1 MTDATSVRKATDI
14 TELVSPDEKT
24 TRDGHHPGERVD
36 YHPNRPD
43 DFDPGIVLVGCGG
56 IARHH
61 LQAYRDAG
69 LTVAALVDVNGGAA
83 VALRDQFYPD
93 AEVFTDHNDAL
104 RVTNAEVFDVA
115 THPDV
120 RPSIIRDCLRAR
132 RHVLSQKPFVLDL
145 DQGEE
150 LIELAE
156 ASGVRLAVNQNG
168 RWAPHFSYMRS
179 AVAAGLLG
187 QTFAARMSVD
197 WDHTWV
203 EGTAFEN
210 VKHLV
215 LYDYAI
221 HWFDIARCLLPHSR
235 PQRLYAATTRT
246 PHQKIMPALL
256 GQVLIEFDNAQAT
269 LTFDAMVRHAP
280 EERTY
285 IAGTHGVALSLGKG
299 NQDQVVTLTTDDGIF
314 RPQLVGRWFPD
325 GFRGTMCELLSAIR
339 DKRPSQID
347 ATDNLH
353 SLGLCFAAIESART
367 GQPQT
372 PDAVRRLPE

>member
-1 MTDATSVRKATDI
+1 MADAATGRKATDI
-14 TELVSPDEKT
+14 TDLVSPDEKT
-24 TRDGHHPGERVD
+24 VRDGHHPGERVD
-36 YHPNRPD
+36 YHPHRPD
-43 DFDPGIVLVGCGG
+43 GFDPGIVLVGCGG

-69 LTVAALVDVNGGAA
+69 LSVVALCDVNAA
-83 VALRDQFYPD
+83 AAAALRDRFYPD
-93 AEVFTDHNDAL
+93 AQVFTDHRDAL
-104 RVTNAEVFDVA
+104 RATDAGVFDVA
-115 THPDV
+115 THPEV
-120 RPSIIRDCLRAR
+120 RPSIVRDCLRDR

-145 DQGEE
+145 DEGEK

-168 RWAPHFSYMRS
+168 RWAPHFSYMREAIAS
-179 AVAAGLLG
+179 GLLG
-187 QTFAARMSVD
+187 QTFAVRMSVD

-203 EGTAFEN
+203 EGTAFEH
-210 VKHLV
+210 VKHLI

-221 HWFDIARCLLPHSR
+221 HWFDIVRCLLPQSR
-235 PQRLYAATTRT
+235 PKRLYAATTRT
-246 PHQKIMPALL
+246 PHQTIMPALL

-285 IAGTHGVALSLGKG
+285 VAGTDGVALSLGKG
-299 NQDQVVTLTTDDGIF
+299 NQDQVVTLTTDDGVF
-314 RPQLVGRWFPD
+314 RPLLIGAWFPD
-325 GFRGTMCELLSAIR
+325 GFRGAMCELLTAIR
-339 DKRPSQID
+339 QNRPSQID
-347 ATDNLH
+347 AADNLH

>member
-1 MTDATSVRKATDI
+1 MTDAAFGRKTTDI
-14 TELVSPDEKT
+14 TDLVAPEEKS

-36 YHPNRPD
+36 YHPHRPD
-43 DFDPGIVLVGCGG
+43 GFDPGIVLVGCGG

-69 LTVAALVDVNGGAA
+69 LTVVALCDVNRDAA
-83 VALRDQFYPD
+83 VALRNQFYPD
-93 AEVFTDHNDAL
+93 AQIFTDYRDAL
-104 RVTNAEVFDVA
+104 RSTDAGVFDVA
-115 THPDV
+115 THADV
-120 RPSIIRDCLRAR
+120 RPAIVRDCLRAR

-203 EGTAFEN
+203 VGTAFEH
-210 VKHLV
+210 VKHLI

-221 HWFDIARCLLPHSR
+221 HWFDILRCLLPHSR
-235 PQRLYAATTRT
+235 PERLYAATTPA
-246 PHQKIMPALL
+246 PHQTIMPALL

-269 LTFDAMVRHAP
+269 LSFDAMVRHAP

-285 IAGTHGVALSLGKG
+285 VAGTDGVALSLGKG
-299 NQDQVVTLTTDDGIF
+299 NQDQIVTVTTDDGIY
-314 RPQLVGRWFPD
+314 RPRLVGAWFPD
-325 GFRGTMCELLSAIR
+325 GFRGAMCELLSAIR
-339 DKRPSQID
+339 ENRPSQID
-347 ATDNLH
+347 AADNLH

-372 PDAVRRLPE
+372 PDAVRRLPD